1 MVRSWRQTYGV
12 EPEVRS
18 VVPTLEVSAVSGRL
32 RNPRGRGRQ
41 APLGH
46 RGHPDHRDHP
56 DHRGHPDH
64 PDHPD
69 HRGRQV

>member
-12 EPEVRS
+12 EPEARS

-46 RGHPDHRDHP
+46 RGHPDHR
-56 DHRGHPDH
+56 
-64 PDHPD
+64 
-69 HRGRQV
+69 GRQV